1 MIRYLS
7 NLPVL
12 KRVIPSIIKKLKI
25 SNITFNYENLI
36 FKLDLRYLI
45 DRRFYLTKNYDNSKI
60 QLFNILINKFKISN
74 FLDLGSCWGI
84 YSLRIAK
91 NNPKTQILAFD
102 VFKKNCSRLKE
113 MREINKLNN
122 IKIFSM
128 ALGDSIKEV
137 EFSVDE
143 EYSPNYSKDLN
154 GKFKI
159 NINQDKLDNI
169 LNIQNEKIAIKID
182 VERTEIEVLNGS
194 KKILEKNNCFVQI
207 EYLEN
212 FRIIIDNFFQ
222 KLSYN
227 KIVYTK
233 SDCNEAYF
241 SNFLNQ
247 DDINNLNS

>member
-1 MIRYLS
+1 MIRYLF

-25 SNITFNYENLI
+25 SNITFSYENLI

-45 DRRFYLTKNYDNSKI
+45 DRRFYLTKNYDNYKI

-91 NNPKTQILAFD
+91 KNPKTQILAFD

-113 MREINKLNN
+113 MSEIHNLNN
-122 IKIFSM
+122 IKIFSL
-128 ALGDSIKEV
+128 ALGDSKKEV
-137 EFSVDE
+137 QFSVDE

-154 GKFKI
+154 GKFQI

-169 LNIQNEKIAIKID
+169 LNIQKEKIAIKID

-194 KKILEKNNCFVQI
+194 KNILEKNNCFVQI
-207 EYLEN
+207 EYSEN
-212 FRIIIDNFFQ
+212 LRIKIDNFFQ
-222 KLSYN
+222 KLNYN
-227 KIVYTK
+227 KFVCTK
-233 SDCNEAYF
+233 IDSNEAYF

-247 DDINNLNS
+247 EDINNLN